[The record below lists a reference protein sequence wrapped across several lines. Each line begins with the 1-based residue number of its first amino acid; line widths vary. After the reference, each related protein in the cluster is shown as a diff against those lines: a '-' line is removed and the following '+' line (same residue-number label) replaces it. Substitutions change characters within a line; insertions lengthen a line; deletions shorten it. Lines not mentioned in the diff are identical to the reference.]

1 MSAWAETRS
10 CRPHD
15 SEENTVSAAL
25 GQPWRNL
32 LLSLHIAAS
41 VATLDVDLVLSILG
55 AAGLAGVAPLTVYPA
70 ASLVGTWLAAPLALA
85 TLATGLALAFVTPWR
100 LFAHRWVTIKLAI
113 VLALTS
119 ALLFLLLPALAV
131 TAAAVGYPGA
141 ALPAAAVRLPL
152 AVAQAAASVLLV
164 VAILLA
170 VFKPGS
176 KPVPRSA

>member
-1 MSAWAETRS
+1 MSA
-10 CRPHD
+10 
-15 SEENTVSAAL
+15 VL

-41 VATLDVDLVLSILG
+41 VGTLGVDLVLPMLG

-70 ASLVGTWLAAPLALA
+70 GLVGTWVAAPLALA

-113 VLALTS
+113 VLTLTG
-119 ALLFLLLPALAV
+119 ALLFLLLPALAA

-152 AVAQAAASVLLV
+152 AVAPPAASVLLV